1 MKFVKYV
8 RKRAKSGKRLLFDN
22 FSTEE
27 LVYLSTAF
35 LKRGI
40 GIFNAN

>member
-1 MKFVKYV
+1 MKLVKYV
-8 RKRAKSGKRLLFDN
+8 RKRAKSGKKFLFDN

-27 LVYLSTAF
+27 LVLLSTAF

-40 GIFNAN
+40 GIVNAN